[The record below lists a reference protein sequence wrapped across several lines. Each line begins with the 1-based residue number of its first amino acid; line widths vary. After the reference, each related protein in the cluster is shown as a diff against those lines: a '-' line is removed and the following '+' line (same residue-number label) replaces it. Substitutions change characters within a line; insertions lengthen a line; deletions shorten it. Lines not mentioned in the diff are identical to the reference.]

1 MTTQGRSSAAMKI
14 DARPIIAL
22 LCEKF
27 PACFVMYEARRR
39 PIARGIHKE
48 VLLAMP
54 TLTAEQISAAMR
66 LYTGNEGYCRACR
79 DGAPRINLIGHEIG
93 CVTAAEADGAKARIE
108 GMREWKKKKKAAK
121 KAEATAAEI
130 EAAKPVPKGINAARP
145 TLHLKGMTS

>member
-1 MTTQGRSSAAMKI
+1 MKI
-14 DARPIIAL
+14 DAQAIIAL

-27 PACFVMYEARRR
+27 PACFVMYEQRRR

-66 LYTGNEGYCRACR
+66 LYVGNEGYCRACR
-79 DGAPRINLIGHEIG
+79 DGAPRINLLGHEIG

-108 GMREWKKKKKAAK
+108 AIKEWLKKRKAA
-121 KAEATAAEI
+121 ARAAEI
-130 EAAKPVPKGINAARP
+130 EAARPGPKGINAGKP
-145 TLHLKGMTS
+145 TLTLGAIRTESRP